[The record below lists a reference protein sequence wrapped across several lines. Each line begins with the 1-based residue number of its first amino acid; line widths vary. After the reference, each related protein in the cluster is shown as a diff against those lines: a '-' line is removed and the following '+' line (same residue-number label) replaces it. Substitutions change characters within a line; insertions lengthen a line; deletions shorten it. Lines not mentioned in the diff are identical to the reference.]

1 MPLTPEHN
9 IYYPDSQ
16 SQFTPLESH
25 FAALATSVDDAM
37 ISQGVDLLAEAIRR
51 AVPTGTISAFGGTS
65 APDGYLLCDGA
76 SYSTSEYGDLF
87 AVIGSRYG
95 GSGGSFN
102 VPDLRGRVPAGLHT
116 GQSDFNELGKTG
128 GARTHTLTVAEMPSH
143 NHGGS
148 AGSSAISDVGF
159 AAGAGSGTAS
169 PARIYRGSDATGR
182 FNATLLGSSH
192 THSISSQGSGQ
203 AHNNLQPYNTVNYII
218 KT

>member
-37 ISQGVDLLAEAIRR
+37 IAQGVDLLAEAIRR

-65 APDGYLLCDGA
+65 APEGYLLCNGA
-76 SYSTSEYGDLF
+76 SHSTSEYADLYS
-87 AVIGSRYG
+87 VIGVRYG

-102 VPDLRGRVPAGLHT
+102 VPDMRGRVGVGYDS
-116 GQSDFNELGKTG
+116 GQTEFNALGKTG
-128 GARTHTLTVAEMPSH
+128 GAATHTLTEAEMPSH
-143 NHGGS
+143 DHGGGT
-148 AGSSAISDVGF
+148 GSSEISDAGF

-169 PARIYRGSDATGR
+169 PARIYRGSDSSGR
-182 FNATLLGSSH
+182 FSATILYSSH
-192 THSISSQGSGQ
+192 QHTIPSSGGGQ

-218 KT
+218 RT